1 MKKIMYSML
10 AFMMAAFTL
19 TSCEDVPAPYDIPG
33 GGSGGGSELPEGTF
47 FTADF
52 STSLGKFTS
61 VSAEGDGSIKWEISY
76 SSACIT
82 GYGDWDGTGTK
93 TNKAGVTYLVSPE
106 IDLTQAT
113 EAYVE
118 LNHAMRYENGD
129 INTNNALLITDNYT
143 GDVKTTTWTQL
154 NYGTTGLNGTS
165 FDFVNSDANI
175 PAAMLGKKV
184 VVALRHTCAEKSSTW
199 EVKTLS
205 ILSGKA
211 DEPTTPDTPSGDPAG
226 TGTKEDPFNIAG
238 ANKYIADGGDATVE
252 VYVKGKVS
260 EVKEFRDK
268 YSSMSYYIS
277 DDGTTTNQFYVYGGN
292 NLGNTKFS
300 SIDDLKV
307 GDEVI
312 VCGKLKNYNGTYE
325 FDSQNYIV
333 SLNGKTSG
341 GETPDTPDTP
351 VEGKNLLVNGDCE
364 TWADGVPTNWKSA
377 STAGNATLTQSTD
390 AHTGSYSISVGS
402 YEKANKRLAYKE
414 MKLKAGTYKFSFYAK
429 ATTSDLAQCKGGYVP
444 VTDKVGSYVYGDFMS
459 INNNSWTLVSY
470 EFTLTETTTVC
481 LVMMNPKTNSGY
493 NVAQSILVDDATLV
507 TANGGI
513 AE

>member
-154 NYGTTGLNGTS
+154 NYGTTGLNGT
-165 FDFVNSDANI
+165 
-175 PAAMLGKKV
+175 
-184 VVALRHTCAEKSSTW
+184 HST
-199 EVKTLS
+199 S
-205 ILSGKA
+205 
-211 DEPTTPDTPSGDPAG
+211 
-226 TGTKEDPFNIAG
+226 
-238 ANKYIADGGDATVE
+238 
-252 VYVKGKVS
+252 
-260 EVKEFRDK
+260 
-268 YSSMSYYIS
+268 
-277 DDGTTTNQFYVYGGN
+277 
-292 NLGNTKFS
+292 
-300 SIDDLKV
+300 
-307 GDEVI
+307 
-312 VCGKLKNYNGTYE
+312 
-325 FDSQNYIV
+325 
-333 SLNGKTSG
+333 
-341 GETPDTPDTP
+341 
-351 VEGKNLLVNGDCE
+351 
-364 TWADGVPTNWKSA
+364 
-377 STAGNATLTQSTD
+377 
-390 AHTGSYSISVGS
+390 
-402 YEKANKRLAYKE
+402 
-414 MKLKAGTYKFSFYAK
+414 
-429 ATTSDLAQCKGGYVP
+429 
-444 VTDKVGSYVYGDFMS
+444 
-459 INNNSWTLVSY
+459 
-470 EFTLTETTTVC
+470 
-481 LVMMNPKTNSGY
+481 
-493 NVAQSILVDDATLV
+493 
-507 TANGGI
+507 
-513 AE
+513 

>member
-1 MKKIMYSML
+1 ML

-52 STSLGKFTS
+52 TTSLGQFKSET
-61 VSAEGDGSIKWEISY
+61 AEGDGSIKWAINY

-82 GYGDWDGTGTK
+82 GYADWDGTGTK
-93 TNKAGVTYLVSPE
+93 SNKAGVTYLVSPE
-106 IDLTQAT
+106 IDLTNAT
-113 EAYVE
+113 EAYVQ

-129 INTNNALLITDNYT
+129 INTNNSLLITDNYT

-154 NYGTTGLNGTS
+154 NYGTTGLNGSS

-175 PAAMLGKKV
+175 PATMLGKKV

-211 DEPTTPDTPSGDPAG
+211 DEPTTPDTPSTGEAKG
-226 TGTKEDPFNIAG
+226 TGTKDDPFNIAG
-238 ANKYIADGGDATVE
+238 ANKYIADGGDATAE
-252 VYVKGKVS
+252 VYVKGKIS
-260 EVKEFRDK
+260 EVKEFREK
-268 YSSMSYYIS
+268 YGSISYYIS
-277 DDGTTTNQFYVYGGN
+277 EDGTTANQFYVYGGN

-300 SIDDLKV
+300 SIEDLKV

-312 VCGKLKNYNGTYE
+312 VCGKLKNFNGTYE

-333 SLNGKTSG
+333 SLNGKTS

-364 TWADGVPTNWKSA
+364 TWADGVPTNWKPA
-377 STAGNATLTQSTD
+377 STAGNATLTQSSD
-390 AHTGSYSISVGS
+390 AHSGSYSISVAA

-414 MKLKAGTYKFSFYAK
+414 TKLKAGTYKFSFYAK

-444 VTDKVGSYVYGDFMS
+444 VTDKVGSYVYGDFVS
-459 INNNSWTLVSY
+459 INNTTWTLVSY

-481 LVMMNPKTNSGY
+481 LVMMNPKTNNGY

-507 TANGGI
+507 TSNGGI